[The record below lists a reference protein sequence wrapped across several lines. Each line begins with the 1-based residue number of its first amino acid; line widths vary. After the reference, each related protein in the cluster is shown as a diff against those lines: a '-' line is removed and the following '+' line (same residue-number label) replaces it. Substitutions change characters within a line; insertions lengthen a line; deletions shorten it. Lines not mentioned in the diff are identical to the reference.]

1 MDSDMMWDLDFSN
14 LEPDYDEGYW
24 TTKNGKRISIREMET
39 SHIKNTIN
47 LLKRNIEKLDDTLR
61 DYYDDYFNYKI
72 NELEKELRVRD
83 VYLRHIIEAKNES

>member
-14 LEPDYDEGYW
+14 LEPDYDRGYW
-24 TTKNGKRISIREMET
+24 TTKNEKRISIREMET

-47 LLKRNIEKLDDTLR
+47 LLKRNIEKLDDTSR

-83 VYLRHIIEAKNES
+83 VYLRHIMEAKNES

>member
-14 LEPDYDEGYW
+14 LEPDYDRGYW

-39 SHIKNTIN
+39 LHIKNTIN
-47 LLKRNIEKLDDTLR
+47 LLKRNIEKLDDTSR

-83 VYLRHIIEAKNES
+83 VYLRHIMEAKNES